1 MLEWLLIGTGFTG
14 ALTLVWVI
22 RALCGH
28 FSTSLSVLPHFS
40 PKGGCADAIVR
51 ELGKAHREILV
62 QAYSFTCPS
71 IGAALVAAR
80 VRGVAVEIVLDRAN
94 EKDSRSE
101 LGPIEKQGV
110 EVLIDSQH
118 AIAHNKIIIIDRHT
132 LITGS
137 FNFTRQAENENAENL
152 VIITGSP
159 TLLDAYV
166 KNFMAHKAHSQAPG
180 AAAPKNAETPK
191 HGESSAAPATTD
203 HHHAAARKAA

>member
-14 ALTLVWVI
+14 ALTFVFII
-22 RALCGH
+22 RALSGR
-28 FSTSLSVLPHFS
+28 FSTVLSVTPHFS

-51 ELGKAHREILV
+51 ELGKARREILL

-71 IGAALVAAR
+71 IAAALVSAR
-80 VRGVAVEIVLDRAN
+80 SKGVAVHILLDRAN

-101 LGPIEKQGV
+101 LGPIEQQGV

-152 VIITGSP
+152 LIITGSP
-159 TLLDAYV
+159 AILDSYV
-166 KNFMAHKAHSQAPG
+166 NNFMAHKAHCQAPG
-180 AAAPKNAETPK
+180 AAPPHSDQAASPHADQ
-191 HGESSAAPATTD
+191 AAPAD
-203 HHHAAARKAA
+203 HHHANYRRAA